1 MRAAWSPELRP
12 GSSPPATSRRA
23 RFWEVPQKGQHP
35 HPRRGSGR
43 HTAAGTAT
51 SHTPGGA
58 AHSPQEGQRRH
69 APQAG
74 QRQLTPQEG
83 QQTRTHRQGGCPF
96 CRVCLQPYACV
107 RRHLATAR
115 SGPRAVR
122 RRTVRRR
129 RDSKEEV
136 EGYEG
141 GGFEGGGVR
150 RRRRGRGFEG
160 GGQHYSKTH
169 FGSPNEVVTA
179 LLQTTPNYSKTHF
192 GSPGTPW
199 TALRNCGT
207 RALRLP
213 TTTLPQR
220 TRADRE

>member
-1 MRAAWSPELRP
+1 MRFGVAWSSHPPPCAVTRVARRSSGSSSTTTTTGTTCDHYPAMPAAWSPELRP

-35 HPRRGSGR
+35 HPRRGSDR

-51 SHTPGGA
+51 THTPGGA
-58 AHSPQEGQRRH
+58 ATPQEGQRRH

-83 QQTRTHRQGGCPF
+83 QQTRTHRQGDCPF

-122 RRTVRRR
+122 APADLPRLT
-129 RDSKEEV
+129 
-136 EGYEG
+136 
-141 GGFEGGGVR
+141 
-150 RRRRGRGFEG
+150 RRGSR
-160 GGQHYSKTH
+160 
-169 FGSPNEVVTA
+169 
-179 LLQTTPNYSKTHF
+179 
-192 GSPGTPW
+192 
-199 TALRNCGT
+199 
-207 RALRLP
+207 
-213 TTTLPQR
+213 
-220 TRADRE
+220 